1 MASDIKQ
8 QNLRKALASKRRFSL
23 LKRIVRRRKELRK
36 KIKAVFPAQDPI
48 DLSREALTVNTNII
62 AVDNERS
69 HLLQG
74 RVDYVIG
81 FLALLLIFAIP
92 FMASVRE
99 PVGPGALVVFALEIV
114 LWVLWIKFWYS
125 TTRGRI
131 NRSVN
136 VAVTSVLPAAACF
149 IPKALVYT
157 GDWRGPE
164 HWLSRSAVEG
174 SFLFSVY
181 LTALWT
187 VALLSSALDAQ
198 FSSQLRQRNPH
209 VYLMRALFNALCI
222 IVSKKDVV
230 LGWLNSE
237 DRKLLVAY
245 LEDAAR
251 CLEVIPKIIAG
262 GDHYSRMWNEQA
274 YLLRASGIRDL
285 KKWVLLPKAET
296 RDYLDQE
303 LRRILQLA
311 AVGDWDGLPQ
321 ADLKDTS
328 GPWWRRA
335 LTLIR
340 SIIIAAL
347 PPVAVIVFG
356 ANLPQG
362 EFKTYVT
369 AVAWI
374 WALIN
379 LLAILDPR
387 FGEKLSAFKDLPS
400 FLPFGRK

>member
-149 IPKALVYT
+149 IPKSISLYRRLARARTLAL
-157 GDWRGPE
+157 
-164 HWLSRSAVEG
+164 A
-174 SFLFSVY
+174 
-181 LTALWT
+181 
-187 VALLSSALDAQ
+187 
-198 FSSQLRQRNPH
+198 
-209 VYLMRALFNALCI
+209 
-222 IVSKKDVV
+222 
-230 LGWLNSE
+230 
-237 DRKLLVAY
+237 
-245 LEDAAR
+245 
-251 CLEVIPKIIAG
+251 
-262 GDHYSRMWNEQA
+262 
-274 YLLRASGIRDL
+274 
-285 KKWVLLPKAET
+285 
-296 RDYLDQE
+296 
-303 LRRILQLA
+303 
-311 AVGDWDGLPQ
+311 
-321 ADLKDTS
+321 
-328 GPWWRRA
+328 
-335 LTLIR
+335 
-340 SIIIAAL
+340 
-347 PPVAVIVFG
+347 
-356 ANLPQG
+356 
-362 EFKTYVT
+362 
-369 AVAWI
+369 
-374 WALIN
+374 
-379 LLAILDPR
+379 
-387 FGEKLSAFKDLPS
+387 
-400 FLPFGRK
+400 